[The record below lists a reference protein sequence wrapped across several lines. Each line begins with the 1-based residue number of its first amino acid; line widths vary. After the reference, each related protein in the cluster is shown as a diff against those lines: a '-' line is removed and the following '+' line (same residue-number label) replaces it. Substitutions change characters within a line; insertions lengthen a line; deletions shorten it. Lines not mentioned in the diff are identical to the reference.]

1 MVYISVGRLPLD
13 KAQLVVCSLMVRV
26 AKRRKA
32 GHLYRKSQGSRSS
45 TSRRSGTHPEC
56 VVRSIMFAKS
66 WVRTFVGR
74 CSPYIF
80 QYACALFLARAT
92 NTRKFGPTPEYTIP
106 MFGQIAATRSI
117 TEQSTSMEEGLF
129 SFAITI
135 LFDAGGRDY
144 DLVQ

>member
-1 MVYISVGRLPLD
+1 
-13 KAQLVVCSLMVRV
+13 
-26 AKRRKA
+26 
-32 GHLYRKSQGSRSS
+32 
-45 TSRRSGTHPEC
+45 
-56 VVRSIMFAKS
+56 
-66 WVRTFVGR
+66 
-74 CSPYIF
+74 
-80 QYACALFLARAT
+80 
-92 NTRKFGPTPEYTIP
+92 